1 MARSTATPRK
11 DGRGARAARA
21 AASRI
26 TEQQTVPAS
35 RSREP
40 ARLFTTKNDLPESIR
55 LEVIPLLNQRLA
67 ECIDL
72 QTQCKQAHWNVK
84 GPAFIAL
91 HKLFDEINEEVEEY
105 VDLLAE
111 RIVQLGGIA
120 EGTVGVVA
128 ERSTLVDYPLGLSTG
143 AEHVAALSDA
153 LAMFGRTV
161 RVGIEEMNE
170 LEDADSADIL
180 TEISRGVDKWLWFVE
195 AHQQG
200 A

>member
-1 MARSTATPRK
+1 MPTIA
-11 DGRGARAARA
+11 
-21 AASRI
+21 
-26 TEQQTVPAS
+26 PAKLY
-35 RSREP
+35 P
-40 ARLFTTKNDLPESIR
+40 TKNDLPEATR
-55 LEVIPLLNQRLA
+55 VQVIALLNQRLA
-67 ECIDL
+67 DCIDL
-72 QTQCKQAHWNVK
+72 QAQSKQAHWNVK
-84 GPAFIAL
+84 GPTFIAL
-91 HKLFDEINEEVEEY
+91 HKLFDEIYADVTNY
-105 VDLLAE
+105 VDLIAE

-128 ERSTLVDYPLGLSTG
+128 ERSTLVDYPLALSRG

-153 LAMFGRTV
+153 LAGFGRSA
-161 RVGIEEMNE
+161 RIGIEEMNE